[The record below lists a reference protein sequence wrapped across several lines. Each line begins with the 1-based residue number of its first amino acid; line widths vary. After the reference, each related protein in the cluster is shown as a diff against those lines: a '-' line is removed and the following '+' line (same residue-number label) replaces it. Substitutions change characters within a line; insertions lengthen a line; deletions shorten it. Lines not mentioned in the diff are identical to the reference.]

1 MTQVLI
7 CHAYNTLPSENWY
20 EWLAGLLNGQ
30 GYDAKV
36 LRLPNP
42 SAPSEEKWV
51 ESIKA
56 THTSDSVRFVGHSL
70 GCRAVL
76 AYLNQYNVSAERV
89 ALIACPMFWDGVI
102 DTRPPLKAYVDG
114 MQELD
119 FEKLKN
125 LVDRYDLFHDSTDEL
140 LPMKNVE
147 YLKKV
152 LGKKT
157 VVHTFDKYGHFDV
170 PEIPELVELFSPFGP
185 VGGKTHNI

>member
-7 CHAYNTLPSENWY
+7 CHAYNTLPSDNWY
-20 EWLAGLLNGQ
+20 EWFAELLKSR

-36 LRLPNP
+36 LQLPNP

-51 ESIKA
+51 ESIRA
-56 THTSDSVRFVGHSL
+56 AHTNDLVRFVGHSL

-76 AYLNQYNVSAERV
+76 AYLNQYNKSVESV
-89 ALIACPMFWDGVI
+89 ALVACPMFWDGVV

-125 LVDRYDLFHDSTDEL
+125 LVNRYDLFHDSTDDL
-140 LPMKNVE
+140 LPMRNVE
-147 YLKKV
+147 YLKKM
-152 LGKKT
+152 LADKA
-157 VVHTFDKYGHFDV
+157 VVHTSDKYGHFDV
-170 PEIPELVELFSPFGP
+170 PEIPELTELFPSVEQIGDSS
-185 VGGKTHNI
+185 HNI

>member
-20 EWLAGLLNGQ
+20 EWLAKLLRGR
-30 GYDAKV
+30 GYDAKA

-42 SAPSEEKWV
+42 SAPSEEEWV

-56 THTSDSVRFVGHSL
+56 AHTSDSVRFVGHSL

-76 AYLNQYNVSAERV
+76 AYLNQYNVSVERV
-89 ALIACPMFWDGVI
+89 ALIACPIFWDGVI
-102 DTRPPLKAYVDG
+102 DTRPPLKAYVER

-119 FEKLKN
+119 FGKLKN
-125 LVDRYDLFHDSTDEL
+125 LVDRYDLFHDNTDPL
-140 LPMKNVE
+140 LPIKNVE

-152 LGKKT
+152 LNEKA
-157 VVHTFDKYGHFDV
+157 VVHIFDTYGHFDV
-170 PEIPELVELFSPFGP
+170 SEIPELAELFSSFRPI
-185 VGGKTHNI
+185 GK